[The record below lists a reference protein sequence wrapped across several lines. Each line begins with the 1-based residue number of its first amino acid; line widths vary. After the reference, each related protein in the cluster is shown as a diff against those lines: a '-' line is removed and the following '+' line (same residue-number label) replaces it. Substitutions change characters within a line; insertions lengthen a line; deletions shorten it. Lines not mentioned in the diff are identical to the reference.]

1 MLSHLESCLSFKYI
15 AVDTEGFTADTILGL
30 SVAPPMSE
38 GMYFPIGH
46 MEDVNVDKEVQEA
59 IAYTLLEVPYRIMH
73 NAGHDLTILPYLAHL
88 PFACTMIMAHMVNE
102 NLWSKSLDAVHAHF
116 CGGPGK
122 KKHPVME
129 SIIKT
134 LGWEYVPYSLMS
146 AYGAVDAQITMEAFL
161 AILPLYEEQFGPL
174 WTLQV
179 GS

>member
-1 MLSHLESCLSFKYI
+1 MNFKYI
-15 AVDTEGFTADTILGL
+15 AVDTEGFTRETMLGL
-30 SVAPPMSE
+30 SVAAPMSE
-38 GMYFPIGH
+38 GMYFPFGH
-46 MEDVNVDKEVQEA
+46 MEDVNVDDEVKEA
-59 IAYTLLEVPYRIMH
+59 IAYTLIHVPYRIMH
-73 NAGHDLTILPYLAHL
+73 HAGHDLMILPEELADL

-129 SIIKT
+129 SIINT

-161 AILPLYEEQFGPL
+161 AILPLYEAEFGPL
-174 WTLQV
+174 WTQQV
-179 GS
+179 ES

>member
-15 AVDTEGFTADTILGL
+15 AVDTEGFTRETMLGL

-38 GMYFPIGH
+38 GMYFPFGH

-59 IAYTLLEVPYRIMH
+59 IAHTLINVPYRVMH
-73 NAGHDLTILPYLAHL
+73 NAGHDLTILPEELKEL
-88 PFACTMIMAHMVNE
+88 PFADTMIMAHFVDE
-102 NLWSKSLDAVHAHF
+102 NLWSKSLEAVHKHF
-116 CGGPGK
+116 TGGEGK

-146 AYGAVDAQITMEAFL
+146 AYGAVDAQITMESFL
-161 AILPLYEEQFGPL
+161 AILPLFEEQFGPL
-174 WTLQV
+174 WT
-179 GS
+179 S